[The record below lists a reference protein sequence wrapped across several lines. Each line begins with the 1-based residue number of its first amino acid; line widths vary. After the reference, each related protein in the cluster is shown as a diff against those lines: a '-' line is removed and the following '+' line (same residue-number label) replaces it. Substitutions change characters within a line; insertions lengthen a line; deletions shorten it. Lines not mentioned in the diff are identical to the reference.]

1 MNSLHHS
8 LTEYLKLRRA
18 FGYKLDRI
26 ETRLRRFIS
35 FLDEKRTSRITT
47 ALALQFATEQSQ
59 RAQATSLGYLCAVRG
74 FAQYLASFDSMVE
87 VPPPGLLRPSLRG
100 RLKSLAQVKDRVA
113 DRIVIDT
120 MDGNNWW
127 DKNVSERFAG

>member
-1 MNSLHHS
+1 M
-8 LTEYLKLRRA
+8 
-18 FGYKLDRI
+18 
-26 ETRLRRFIS
+26 RFWAIVS
-35 FLDEKRTSRITT
+35 TTSVW
-47 ALALQFATEQSQ
+47 QFAKHAPAIGG
-59 RAQATSLGYLCAVRG
+59 R
-74 FAQYLASFDSMVE
+74 F
-87 VPPPGLLRPSLRG
+87 LRG